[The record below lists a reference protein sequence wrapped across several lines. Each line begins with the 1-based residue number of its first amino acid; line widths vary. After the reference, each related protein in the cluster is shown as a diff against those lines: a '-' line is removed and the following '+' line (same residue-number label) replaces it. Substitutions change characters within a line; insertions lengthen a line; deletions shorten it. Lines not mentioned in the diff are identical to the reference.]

1 MIPPASGVPAERA
14 TGAALFGAR
23 LSRLIELRYPDGGA
37 RYLDVEIAA
46 GTRISQQHVANL
58 RNGKSVP
65 GLDRA
70 LSLAAF
76 FRLDGVDYFV
86 RPETHPA
93 VAAVERRLLALES
106 ARASGL
112 PAAPCPAGGAPAAHP
127 LGLPGPADAEETR
140 AAHDA
145 DEVDRLR
152 RRCRDSG
159 AALATAGRSAGVSV
173 RDKATAATLLGL
185 VESILRPGTGGR

>member
-1 MIPPASGVPAERA
+1 MIPPSPGVPADRA
-14 TGAALFGAR
+14 KGAELFGAR

-37 RYLDVEIAA
+37 RYFDVEVAA
-46 GTRISQQHVANL
+46 GTQISQQHVANL

-76 FRLDGVDYFV
+76 FGLDGVDYFV
-86 RPETHPA
+86 KPESHPA

-106 ARASGL
+106 ARASGRAVAPR
-112 PAAPCPAGGAPAAHP
+112 PAAGAPAGGF
-127 LGLPGPADAEETR
+127 D
-140 AAHDA
+140 
-145 DEVDRLR
+145 DEDDTDGVDDVDRLR
-152 RRCRDSG
+152 RRCRDSSE
-159 AALATAGRSAGVSV
+159 ALATSRRSARVSV

-185 VESILRPGTGGR
+185 VESILRPEASGR